1 MNGNSVLIDTNIAIF
16 LLNGDRDLAEILN
29 EKKLF
34 VSFITQLEL
43 LGYAKITRQNE
54 KLIENMLS
62 YCVIVDINNA
72 IKSEVIRLKRS
83 YKIKLPDSIIAAT
96 ALYLDLPLITADKG
110 FSRIGELNLIMYEK

>member
-1 MNGNSVLIDTNIAIF
+1 MNGNSILIDTNIAIF
-16 LLNGDRDLAEILN
+16 LLNGDRDLAEILD

-34 VSFITQLEL
+34 VSFVTQLEL
-43 LGYAKITRQNE
+43 LSYSKLTLQQE

-62 YCVIVDINNA
+62 YCVVIDINNA
-72 IKSEVIRLKRS
+72 IKSEVINLKKI

-110 FSRIGELNLIMYEK
+110 FSRIEELNLMMYEK